1 MSEQLNSTIIVKDI
15 LKDTKVSVSVFSA
28 DISKSEDISRWRLI
42 DKALHCDF
50 SATKTFSKIRYNFL
64 SEGLNCFQ
72 QLVQQEAKR
81 SILQDYEE
89 TLTDTQTD
97 CYNVEFP
104 T

>member
-50 SATKTFSKIRYNFL
+50 SATKKFSKIRYNFFIRRTQFFPAIGTIR
-64 SEGLNCFQ
+64 SETKHSPRLRGNIN
-72 QLVQQEAKR
+72 R
-81 SILQDYEE
+81 H
-89 TLTDTQTD
+89 T
-97 CYNVEFP
+97 N
-104 T
+104 